1 MFKSLKAKI
10 LSRMLALVVVGIGIV
25 GVVSSVL
32 NYTSTVS
39 TMEEMLGE
47 LAVQSGVRIS
57 NRLGKSM
64 AIVREM
70 GLHITLSNP
79 DSTEEDKFNLLR
91 KRAETYSLT
100 DYGFITADGVNH
112 SEKHGNGV
120 NYSSA
125 ALFTVPMS
133 GEIYIQGP
141 APVDDV
147 WMIYF

>member
-64 AIVREM
+64 AIV
-70 GLHITLSNP
+70 LSLIHISEPTR
-79 DSTEEDKFNLLR
+79 LL
-91 KRAETYSLT
+91 
-100 DYGFITADGVNH
+100 
-112 SEKHGNGV
+112 
-120 NYSSA
+120 
-125 ALFTVPMS
+125 
-133 GEIYIQGP
+133 
-141 APVDDV
+141 
-147 WMIYF
+147 

>member
-79 DSTEEDKFNLLR
+79 DSTEED
-91 KRAETYSLT
+91 
-100 DYGFITADGVNH
+100 
-112 SEKHGNGV
+112 
-120 NYSSA
+120 
-125 ALFTVPMS
+125 
-133 GEIYIQGP
+133 
-141 APVDDV
+141 
-147 WMIYF
+147 